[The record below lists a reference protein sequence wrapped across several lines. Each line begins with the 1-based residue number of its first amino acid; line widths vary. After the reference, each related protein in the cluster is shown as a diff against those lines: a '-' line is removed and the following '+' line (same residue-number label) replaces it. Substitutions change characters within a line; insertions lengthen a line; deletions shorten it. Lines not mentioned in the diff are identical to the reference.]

1 MDHNTFTL
9 RENIHQLPSVLVTK
23 VFLGVALQVHLGGRV
38 SKWRKRGELSC
49 SWLDGLLLG
58 PTGLCHDLLL
68 LCVGGDSDLLVPA
81 FLLRYVHTNLLGDL
95 ERFSVALFLL
105 VQPSVL
111 HSLSTTSK

>member
-81 FLLRYVHTNLLGDL
+81 FLLMYSTQPFLETWKVHC
-95 ERFSVALFLL
+95 
-105 VQPSVL
+105 
-111 HSLSTTSK
+111 STTPGPACRPS